1 MSNLSIS
8 KTNKTNNV
16 GTHFFFIFIQ
26 RPWISYDR
34 MIQKLSIASSKSRE
48 TKKEKITSIA
58 LVLASLRESTNIQDY
73 VYPVRMRA
81 NTMNETILTHVFV
94 RGRLR
99 VLSRQRASWNIV
111 RADNLLVSQFSC
123 MASIMHDASYSTT
136 FVKKDI
142 RENAYYESDK
152 RYIMQFPRMF
162 LTPIGIWPLLKAQVS
177 KTERLL
183 SFIFLVTCFVLMCFI
198 LIPSTINILVL
209 ENDINILTK
218 NIGPTIFCFSS
229 AIKYFYFAWHR
240 RDLRICIEYVENDWK
255 AVREKEDRGIML
267 KHAILGRRLTKL
279 SAIFLYTGGISF
291 HTIMPFIAGRRIV
304 GNMTVRTFIYN
315 GYDIFFDSQTSPSY
329 EIVLSIHCFTAVIMY
344 NITTA
349 SCSLAAVFVTHVCAR
364 IEIVM
369 SRINDL
375 VDDNLC
381 NHEYINYRL
390 ATIVRE
396 HVNVLRYYFI
406 LDDLLSIC

>member
-1 MSNLSIS
+1 MSNLSIF
-8 KTNKTNNV
+8 KTNKTNNL

-34 MIQKLSIASSKSRE
+34 IIRKLSIASSKCRE
-48 TKKEKITSIA
+48 TKREKKYHRLLSFWA
-58 LVLASLRESTNIQDY
+58 LY
-73 VYPVRMRA
+73 V
-81 NTMNETILTHVFV
+81 
-94 RGRLR
+94 R
-99 VLSRQRASWNIV
+99 VLTSRIMYVLWECARMQRTKTCSRMCSFVGACACCRVKVPRVISY
-111 RADNLLVSQFSC
+111 DNLLVSRFSC
-123 MASIMHDASYSTT
+123 MANIMHDASYSTT

-142 RENAYYESDK
+142 GENAYYESDK
-152 RYIMQFPRMF
+152 RYIMQFPRMV

-177 KTERLL
+177 KTERFL
-183 SFIFLVTCFVLMCFI
+183 SFVFLVTCFVLMCFI

-209 ENDINILTK
+209 ENDINVLTK

-255 AVREKEDRGIML
+255 AVREKEDRVIML

-375 VDDNLC
+375 VGDIPC

-396 HVNVLRYYFI
+396 HVNVLRYYLFCSMI
-406 LDDLLSIC
+406 LTIC